1 MEFLL
6 AAFMIGLLGSLHCMG
21 MCGPLALM
29 LHARVPGNPLL
40 HNIIYNA
47 GRLLTYTIL
56 GMLAAT
62 LGRGIAL
69 AGWQQTITIATGAI
83 IVLAVVLPA
92 FGERLPWADRLV
104 NGISNRV
111 RKGMQYFLPKNS
123 PAGFLGAGMV
133 NGLLPCGL
141 VYVALAGAMNT
152 SGVTQGVSFML
163 VFGLGTFPA
172 MMLAGMAGKYMSL
185 QRRISLRKVLPWFT
199 AAIGV
204 LLIIRGLDLGIP
216 YMSPHTDMQG
226 QVMDCCQAPGVH

>member
-92 FGERLPWADRLV
+92 FGKRLPWGDRLV
-104 NGISNRV
+104 NGISNKV
-111 RKGMQYFLPKNS
+111 RRGMQYFLPKDS
-123 PAGFLGAGMV
+123 LAGFLGAGMV

-152 SGVTQGVSFML
+152 SGVTQGASFML
-163 VFGLGTFPA
+163 V
-172 MMLAGMAGKYMSL
+172 GMAGKYMSL